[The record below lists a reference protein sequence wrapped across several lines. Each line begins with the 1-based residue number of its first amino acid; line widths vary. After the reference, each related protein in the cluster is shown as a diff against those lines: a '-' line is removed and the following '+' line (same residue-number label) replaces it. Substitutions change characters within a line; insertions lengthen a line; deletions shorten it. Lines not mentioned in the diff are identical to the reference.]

1 MRVLRSIVLPP
12 TTLMVLLDPKVA
24 GGGGIRPQVVGDQS
38 SGNETVFLQQLSH
51 EPHCGML
58 VAFRLDQHIE
68 DLALG
73 IDGAPQVDHAAI
85 DLEIDFI
92 QMPARVGFRSA
103 FTQVR
108 CDHRPEMVYPAP
120 NGLVGD
126 RNAALCQQVFDV
138 AQAQGEP
145 EVEPDRLLNDLGWES
160 VAAVADSLHPVGY
173 RAPTGIA

>member
-1 MRVLRSIVLPP
+1 V
-12 TTLMVLLDPKVA
+12 
-24 GGGGIRPQVVGDQS
+24 
-38 SGNETVFLQQLSH
+38 
-51 EPHCGML
+51 
-58 VAFRLDQHIE
+58 DQHIE
-68 DLALG
+68 NFALG
-73 IDGAPQVDHAAI
+73 IDGAPQVGHAAI

-92 QMPARVGFRSA
+92 QMPARVAFRSA

-108 CDHRPEMVYPAP
+108 CNHGPEVVYPAS

-173 RAPTGIA
+173 RATKGTATSRAT